1 MKKTL
6 LEILMKYLLT
16 DLAHCKPMS
25 HNPYTKY
32 QFQCIRTCFMDL
44 QKKKILPYHNGC

>member
-16 DLAHCKPMS
+16 DLAHKTLTVLM
-25 HNPYTKY
+25 KY
-32 QFQCIRTCFMDL
+32 HINHTVIIVHQ
-44 QKKKILPYHNGC
+44 

>member
-16 DLAHCKPMS
+16 DLAHKSLTLTVLM
-25 HNPYTKY
+25 KY
-32 QFQCIRTCFMDL
+32 HIN
-44 QKKKILPYHNGC
+44 ILVIIVHQ